1 MASFLKVKQALSEI
15 LGLEKEVDE
24 DSDIIVESMSDEY
37 AELTFSNDALKAAFE
52 KIGKYKQDNVEMLTD
67 GYREVALK
75 LSSGNLT
82 DVELNDS
89 VSGISYSVGLASVD
103 YCIFLLDSIADNSEI
118 RGLEGHIS
126 LKLRNRA
133 MFRLGFVDVYHDNPL
148 DLLPEILGI
157 STIKVHSK
165 SPLPAKQLRDY
176 AISFEFLI
184 MYKKCIP
191 VGEYTD
197 LQDIFS
203 IGNFVLRSRTEE
215 IDSPPQR
222 VYNSDVVEYY
232 AMALESRDPFMVYIS
247 LYHIIEYY
255 FDAVF
260 RKKLIK
266 EIQDKITKPDFSYK
280 NEEKIYEL
288 AKYIKRKMR
297 SDDESGRGNEF
308 ESLRYV
314 LTDYVPIDELKNR
327 INQMDS
333 KAVSYYQDSLVPF
346 VSSTKTKIN
355 WSDTQGV
362 YTNLATRIYETR
374 NSLVHSKSEQAGSHY
389 KPYKNKKELTAEIT
403 LIKAISEMILI
414 NSGEML

>member
-15 LGLEKEVDE
+15 LGLENDVDE
-24 DSDIIVESMSDEY
+24 DSDIIIKSMSDEY
-37 AELTFSNDALKAAFE
+37 AELIFSNDALKAAFD
-52 KIGKYKQDNVEMLTD
+52 KIDEYKQDNVEILTEY
-67 GYREVALK
+67 YREVALK
-75 LSSGNLT
+75 LSSGSVT

-89 VSGISYSVGLASVD
+89 VNGISYSVGLASVD
-103 YCIFLLDSIADNSEI
+103 YCIFLLNSIADNSEI
-118 RGLEGHIS
+118 RSLGRHIA

-133 MFRLGFVDVYHDNPL
+133 MFRLGLVDLYHDNPL

-165 SPLPAKQLRDY
+165 SPLSAKQFRDY

-203 IGNFVLRSRTEE
+203 IGNFVLRSCTEE
-215 IDSPPQR
+215 IDSPPLR

-260 RKKLIK
+260 KKKLIN

-280 NEEKIYEL
+280 DEEKIYEL

-314 LTDYVPIDELKNR
+314 LMEYVPIDELKNH

-333 KAVSYYQDSLVPF
+333 KAVRYYQESFVPF

-355 WSDTQGV
+355 WSDSQGV
-362 YTNLATRIYETR
+362 YTNLAIRIYETR
-374 NSLVHSKSEQAGSHY
+374 NSLVHSKSEHAGSRY
-389 KPYKNKKELTAEIT
+389 KPYKNKKELTAEII
-403 LIKAISEMILI
+403 LIKAVSEIILI
-414 NSGEML
+414 NSGKML